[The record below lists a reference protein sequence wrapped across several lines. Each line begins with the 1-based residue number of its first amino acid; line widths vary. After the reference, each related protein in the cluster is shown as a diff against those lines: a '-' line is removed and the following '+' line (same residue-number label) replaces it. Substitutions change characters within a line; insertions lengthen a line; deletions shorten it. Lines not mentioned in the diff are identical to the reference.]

1 MTIFVSRTIFCFLF
15 VLCIFDISS
24 SDVQAREWGG
34 WGGGGG
40 VVGVCPTPSLIS
52 ALSMLHC
59 FGNLKPVIMFDVH
72 YMIHK
77 VVRDMTLP
85 GQLRR
90 YIK

>member
-1 MTIFVSRTIFCFLF
+1 MLAELSFVFCLCCAFLTF
-15 VLCIFDISS
+15 YP
-24 SDVQAREWGG
+24 QTYKQGNGG
-34 WGGGGG
+34 GGDGGG